1 MKLSR
6 IFLLF
11 AVASCSLTM
20 TAQKPLPQLGKAPID
35 QIVKAMTL
43 EEKAHL
49 LVGVKSAEGMDII
62 ANGAGTTY
70 AIPRLGITHTIMMD
84 GATGVRMDTLVRG
97 DGKAYY
103 STGFPVATLLA
114 ATWNTDLVKRV
125 GATMGDELLAYG
137 GDILLAPS
145 LNVHRNPLN
154 GRNFEYYSEDPLLSG
169 YMAAAATKGLQSV
182 GVGATIKHF
191 AANSQQTMRMFNH
204 ARVSQRALREIY
216 LRGF

>member
-49 LVGVKSAEGMDII
+49 LVGVKSADGMDII

-103 STGFPVATLLA
+103 STGFH
-114 ATWNTDLVKRV
+114 
-125 GATMGDELLAYG
+125 ME
-137 GDILLAPS
+137 
-145 LNVHRNPLN
+145 HRPGEARGCHN
-154 GRNFEYYSEDPLLSG
+154 GR
-169 YMAAAATKGLQSV
+169 
-182 GVGATIKHF
+182 
-191 AANSQQTMRMFNH
+191 
-204 ARVSQRALREIY
+204 
-216 LRGF
+216 

>member
-1 MKLSR
+1 
-6 IFLLF
+6 
-11 AVASCSLTM
+11 M

-169 YMAAAATKGLQSV
+169 YMAAACDTRATPVCRSAPSAKS
-182 GVGATIKHF
+182 TF
-191 AANSQQTMRMFNH
+191 AASR
-204 ARVSQRALREIY
+204 
-216 LRGF
+216 

>member
-1 MKLSR
+1 
-6 IFLLF
+6 
-11 AVASCSLTM
+11 
-20 TAQKPLPQLGKAPID
+20 
-35 QIVKAMTL
+35 MTL

-114 ATWNTDLVKRV
+114 ATWNTDLVKQR
-125 GATMGDELLAYG
+125 GC
-137 GDILLAPS
+137 
-145 LNVHRNPLN
+145 HN
-154 GRNFEYYSEDPLLSG
+154 GRRTACLRWRHPVGSESQCTSQPAQWPQLRVLL
-169 YMAAAATKGLQSV
+169 
-182 GVGATIKHF
+182 
-191 AANSQQTMRMFNH
+191 
-204 ARVSQRALREIY
+204 
-216 LRGF
+216 